1 MRLVSALGAFLFV
14 GLMTGIVFIVVG
26 EAAGW
31 LLLAVHSDQRGPL
44 WWRVAYLLI
53 MLCGTAAAA
62 VVAARSAWRSG
73 RE

>member
-1 MRLVSALGAFLFV
+1 MSAIGAFLFV
-14 GLMTGIVFIVVG
+14 GLMTGIALVAIG
-26 EAAGW
+26 GAAGW

-53 MLCGTAAAA
+53 VFCGTPTAGVLAAL
-62 VVAARSAWRSG
+62 SAWRSG